1 MSNSLNWPYAGDIVS
16 HYPMHLYLNDR
27 VVPAEEAVVSVF
39 DHGFLYGDGVY
50 ETLRSYGGAVFMMEE
65 HLDRLERSASL
76 IGLVLPLGR
85 EAVKGAVYQTLK
97 ANSLRD
103 AYVRITVSRGAGP
116 IGLDPALCERPT
128 FVVHA
133 GELPRYPERL
143 YEEGVRLVIPRTRRN
158 LREALDPR
166 IKSLNFLN
174 NIQAKREALEAG
186 AFEALMLNHR
196 DRLTECTVA
205 NVFFARGGALLTPS
219 VECGLLDGI
228 TRGHVIALAEREG
241 MRVIEGE
248 FRKEDLFRAEEVFI
262 TNTTMEVMP
271 VARVDDVP
279 YKAGE
284 IARRLRRA
292 YREST
297 P

>member
-1 MSNSLNWPYAGDIVS
+1 MY
-16 HYPMHLYLNDR
+16 LYLNGK
-27 VVPAEEAVVSVF
+27 VVPEEEAVVSVF

-50 ETLRSYGGAVFMMEE
+50 ETLRAYGGVVFLMDE
-65 HLDRLERSASL
+65 HLARLERSASL
-76 IGLVLPLGR
+76 IGLSLPMDGQ
-85 EAVKGAVYQTLK
+85 AVKDAVYQTLK
-97 ANSLRD
+97 ANSLGD
-103 AYVRITVSRGAGP
+103 GYVRLTVSRGAGP
-116 IGLDPALCERPT
+116 VGLDPALCESPT
-128 FVVHA
+128 FVVYA

-143 YEEGVRLVIPRTRRN
+143 YEEGVRLIIPRTRRN

-205 NVFFARGGALLTPS
+205 NLFFARGGTLLTPS

-228 TRGHVIALAEREG
+228 TRGHAIALAERQG
-241 MRVIEGE
+241 IKVLEGE

-271 VARVDDVP
+271 VGRVDGVSFEV
-279 YKAGE
+279 GE
-284 IARRLRRA
+284 ITRLLRKA

>member
-1 MSNSLNWPYAGDIVS
+1 M
-16 HYPMHLYLNDR
+16 YLNLNGR
-27 VVPAEEAVVSVF
+27 IVPREDAVVSVF

-50 ETLRSYGGAVFMMEE
+50 ETLRAYGGVVFMLEE
-65 HLDRLERSASL
+65 HLARLERSASL
-76 IGLVLPLGR
+76 IGLVLPLGQ
-85 EAVKGAVYQTLK
+85 EAVRDAVYQTLK
-97 ANSLRD
+97 ANSLGD

-133 GELPRYPERL
+133 GELPRYPERF
-143 YEEGVRLVIPRTRRN
+143 YDEGVRLIIPRTRRN

-219 VECGLLDGI
+219 VECGILDGI

-241 MRVIEGE
+241 LKVIEGK
-248 FRKEDLFRAEEVFI
+248 FRKEELFRAEEVFI

-271 VARVDDVP
+271 VGRVDHVS
-279 YKAGE
+279 YKVGE
-284 IARRLRRA
+284 ITRRLHRA